1 MNEKINIDDLKI
13 EVRRSARRLNVD
25 LTIDRDGGVIIAVPD
40 HMQEKD
46 ITRIIRNKQTWIYTA
61 LGRKQASQKGPPP
74 KEYVSGEGFFYL
86 GRKYRLKILREDHSV
101 GPSEGLQLKNDRF
114 FLSRDLAAKG
124 RTVFVKWYIERA
136 AEWITRRLNILKG
149 RVASAPQSIEIRDLG
164 FRWASCTHKGK
175 MFFHWRAILL
185 PPERIDYLILHELVH
200 VHEHNHSPAFYERLR
215 RASPDHKQHEDWF
228 RRYGDLY
235 SL

>member
-1 MNEKINIDDLKI
+1 MSENIQIDDLKV

-25 LTIDRDGGVIIAVPD
+25 LTIDRDSGVVIAVPD
-40 HMQEKD
+40 RLKEAD
-46 ITRIIRNKQTWIYTA
+46 IARIIRNKQTWIYTA
-61 LGRKQASQKGPPP
+61 LGRKEATHKGPPP

-86 GRKYRLKILREDHSV
+86 GKKFRLKVLRDGQAPE
-101 GPSEGLQLKNDRF
+101 GGGGLQLRNDRF
-114 FLSRDLAAKG
+114 YMPHELVIGGRNVFL
-124 RTVFVKWYIERA
+124 KWYSERA
-136 AEWITRRLNILKG
+136 AEWIDRRMSALKG
-149 RVASAPQSIEIRDLG
+149 RVAAAPQSIEIRDLG

-175 MFFHWRAILL
+175 MFFHWRTILL

-215 RASPDHKQHEDWF
+215 RASPDYKQHEDWF

>member
-1 MNEKINIDDLKI
+1 MNEIINIDDLKI

-25 LTIDRDGGVIIAVPD
+25 LTIDRDGGVVIAVPD
-40 HMQEKD
+40 QMQEKE
-46 ITRIIRNKQTWIYTA
+46 ITRIIRNKQAWIYTA
-61 LGRKQASQKGPPP
+61 LGRKQASKKGPPP

-86 GRKYRLKILREDHSV
+86 GRKYRLKVLRDDQPAESAD
-101 GPSEGLQLKNDRF
+101 GLQLKNDRF
-114 FLSRDLAAKG
+114 FLPRDLVAKG
-124 RTVFVKWYIERA
+124 REVFLKWYTDRA
-136 AEWITRRLNILKG
+136 AEWITRRMNTLKG
-149 RVASAPQSIEIRDLG
+149 RVASAPQSIAILDLG

-175 MFFHWRAILL
+175 MFFHWRTILL

-215 RASPDHKQHEDWF
+215 RASPDHKQHENWF
-228 RRYGDLY
+228 LRNGDLY